1 MLPNPKGGTA
11 IYPKPITTNARDHAE
26 RMQLETK
33 DIDESEEREREEMH
47 KTVHEQLRP
56 DPDSY
61 VDLKDNSGAHDF
73 YGNVTSMHFG
83 LNASAQEKDTF
94 LTGADRQAA
103 EAERESHRRKFHTR
117 ASAVTGPRM
126 I

>member
-26 RMQLETK
+26 RVQLETRT
-33 DIDESEEREREEMH
+33 IDEAEIREKEEMH
-47 KTVHEQLRP
+47 KTFHEQLRP

-61 VDLKDNSGAHDF
+61 IDLKDNSSAHEF

-83 LNASAQEKDTF
+83 LNASAQEKDEIM
-94 LTGADRQAA
+94 TGGERQAA
-103 EAERESHRRKFHTR
+103 EAEKEAYRRKFHTR
-117 ASAVTGPRM
+117 AGSVWH
-126 I
+126 